1 VYVWIWRTLPGNWA
15 AKLAGS
21 LLLLAGALAV
31 LFFAVFPFVEPRLP
45 WNNVNV
51 DRPAKTD
58 QPNVAHSGLV
68 RLSPNSTVVIP
79 ALPSTTAWRA

>member
-21 LLLLAGALAV
+21 LLLLLAAVAALV
-31 LFFAVFPFVEPRLP
+31 LVVFPFVEPRLP

-51 DRPAKTD
+51 DQPAKTD
-58 QPNVAHSGLV
+58 QPNVQHSGLV
-68 RLSPNSTVVIP
+68 RLSPTTTVVIP
-79 ALPSTTAWRA
+79 LHPTPRA

>member
-1 VYVWIWRTLPGNWA
+1 MYVWIWRTLPGNVA

-21 LLLLAGALAV
+21 LLLLADVLAV

-51 DRPAKTD
+51 DQPATSSSSE
-58 QPNVAHSGLV
+58 QPNVVHSGLV
-68 RLSPNSTVVIP
+68 RLGANSTVFIP
-79 ALPSTTAWRA
+79 SRTAWRA

>member
-15 AKLAGS
+15 AKLAGT

-31 LFFAVFPFVEPRLP
+31 LFLLLFPFVEPRLP

-51 DRPAKTD
+51 DQPATD
-58 QPNVAHSGLV
+58 QPNVQHSGLV
-68 RLSPNSTVVIP
+68 RLTPASTVMIP
-79 ALPSTTAWRA
+79 LNTPWRA

>member
-1 VYVWIWRTLPGNWA
+1 MYVWIWRTLPGNWA

-31 LFFAVFPFVEPRLP
+31 LFLLVFPFVEPRLP

-51 DRPAKTD
+51 DQPATTD
-58 QPNVAHSGLV
+58 QPNVQHSGLV
-68 RLSPNSTVVIP
+68 RLSPSATVIIP
-79 ALPSTTAWRA
+79 LDPAWRA

>member
-21 LLLLAGALAV
+21 LLLFAGALVV
-31 LFFAVFPFVEPRLP
+31 LLLLVFPFVEPRLP

-51 DRPAKTD
+51 DRPTTSSSND
-58 QPNVAHSGLV
+58 QPNVSHSGLAGPGATSLTIT
-68 RLSPNSTVVIP
+68 R
-79 ALPSTTAWRA
+79 

>member
-31 LFFAVFPFVEPRLP
+31 LFLLVFPFVEPRLP

-51 DRPAKTD
+51 DQPAKTD
-58 QPNVAHSGLV
+58 QPNVQHSGLV
-68 RLSPNSTVVIP
+68 RLSSTSTVVIP
-79 ALPSTTAWRA
+79 LHPASRA